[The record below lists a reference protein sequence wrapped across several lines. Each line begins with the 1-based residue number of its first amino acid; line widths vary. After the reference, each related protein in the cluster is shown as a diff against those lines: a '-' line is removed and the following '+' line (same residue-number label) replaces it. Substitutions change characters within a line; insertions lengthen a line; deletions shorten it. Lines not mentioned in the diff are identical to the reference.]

1 MAVADIDDAAIVERH
16 CRRQACF
23 SQGQSNVVSPAEM
36 LVDQGL
42 KVDIGEN
49 VAAVSDKRF
58 CIELRFYI
66 LNAAAG
72 LEEIWLMDQL
82 DRMTAVTAPRKSP
95 FKKLGQ
101 LVRVDDERLHAEIDQ
116 MIEREGDERLLKNRD
131 EWLGPIVSE
140 RAQTGTETGAKDERL
155 CD

>member
-1 MAVADIDDAAIVERH
+1 ADIDDAAIVECH

-23 SQGQSNVVSPAEM
+23 PQGQGNVVSAAEM

-42 KVDIGEN
+42 KIDIGEN
-49 VAAVSDKRF
+49 VAAVGDKRF

-82 DRMTAVTAPRKSP
+82 DRITAVNAPGKSV

-101 LVRVDDERLHAEIDQ
+101 LVRVDDERVHAEIDQ

-131 EWLGPIVSE
+131 ERFRQIVSE
-140 RAQTGTETGAKDERL
+140 RAQ
-155 CD
+155 